1 MGLMVETYDV
11 TRNSGLFNF
20 IFVVIFNIVID
31 DYDDDEND
39 YLKVIIIIIVVCTDK
54 EHVTINNI

>member
-39 YLKVIIIIIVVCTDK
+39 YLKVIIIIIVCTDK